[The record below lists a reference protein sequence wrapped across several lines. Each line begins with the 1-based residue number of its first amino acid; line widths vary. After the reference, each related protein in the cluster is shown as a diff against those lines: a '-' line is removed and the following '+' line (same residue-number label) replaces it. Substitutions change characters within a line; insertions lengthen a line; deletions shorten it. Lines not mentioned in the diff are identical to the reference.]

1 MDSARFDIDARGQGK
16 NPDETLAMLQML
28 LADRFQL
35 KVHWDTKEL
44 PIYALLPAKN
54 GPQLDPPRGV
64 GCFDP
69 LSVSPGS
76 PPPEPNP
83 GEGPVRPCG
92 GFNIPSPG
100 QMYGAKVPMW
110 RFTMNLTR
118 IPGRNVVNK
127 TGLDGPYDIT
137 LRWNPIETVSG
148 TEPQSADNSAP
159 SIFTAVQEQLGLRLE
174 SQKGPVE
181 VLIVDRAERPSE
193 N

>member
-1 MDSARFDIDARGQGK
+1 
-16 NPDETLAMLQML
+16 
-28 LADRFQL
+28 
-35 KVHWDTKEL
+35 
-44 PIYALLPAKN
+44 
-54 GPQLDPPRGV
+54 
-64 GCFDP
+64 
-69 LSVSPGS
+69 
-76 PPPEPNP
+76 
-83 GEGPVRPCG
+83 
-92 GFNIPSPG
+92 
-100 QMYGAKVPMW
+100 MW